1 MARTKGLIPFS
12 GNFEPK
18 SAEPFDGRCRVE
30 NKSDLTLEATWL
42 NEDGNVYLYKGIV
55 VTVYNDP
62 IVRNRGVY
70 TLLGDDYTN
79 IDNWVKAGDSS
90 FSAEIVNTATEGV
103 IYTINH
109 DINYI
114 GVSGDTVIVNLPL
127 EPIEFIEY
135 TITDLR
141 GDAET
146 NPITING
153 NGKLINGEDSAIID
167 TNYGS
172 YTFKYSGSFWYIISL
187 YF

>member
-1 MARTKGLIPFS
+1 MSLITKPKLENRQFEQPENSILDMSGTTNFLGVLKSKGVEIDASISGDTINFDKYEYALIY
-12 GNFEPK
+12 
-18 SAEPFDGRCRVE
+18 D
-30 NKSDLTLEATWL
+30 
-42 NEDGNVYLYKGIV
+42 NETDKIILKEIRYGG
-55 VTVYNDP
+55 T
-62 IVRNRGVY
+62 
-70 TLLGDDYTN
+70 
-79 IDNWVKAGDSS
+79 
-90 FSAEIVNTATEGV
+90 AEIVNTVTEGV
-103 IYTINH
+103 TYTIDH
-109 DINYI
+109 DLNYI
-114 GVSGDTVIVNLPL
+114 GVSGDTVTVNLPL

-153 NGKLINGEDSAIID
+153 NGKLINGETSVIID

>member
-30 NKSDLTLEATWL
+30 NKSDLILEATWL
-42 NEDGNVYLYKGIV
+42 NDDGNVYLYDGIV

-62 IVRNRGVY
+62 IERNRGIY
-70 TLLGDDYTN
+70 TLLGSDYTN
-79 IDNWVKAGDSS
+79 IDNWVKAGGNS
-90 FSAEIVNTATEGV
+90 FSAEIVNTAGGGNT
-103 IYTINH
+103 YTIDH
-109 DINYI
+109 DLNYI
-114 GVSGDTVIVNLPL
+114 GVSGDTVTVNLPL

-146 NPITING
+146 NNITING
-153 NGKLINGEDSAIID
+153 NGKLINGETSAIID

-172 YTFKYSGSFWYIISL
+172 FTFKYSGSFWYIISF